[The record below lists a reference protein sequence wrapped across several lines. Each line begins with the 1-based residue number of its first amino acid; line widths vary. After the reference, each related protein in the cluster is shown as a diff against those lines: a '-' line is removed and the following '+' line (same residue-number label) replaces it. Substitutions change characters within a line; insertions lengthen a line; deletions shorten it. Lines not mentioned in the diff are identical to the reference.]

1 MRQQKASQ
9 RAAYL
14 SEKAL
19 QQQHAN
25 QPMAM
30 SAMTLS
36 AQPSRVNSSISTP
49 RLTPLRMI
57 ERNRGTDKEDI
68 NRLENKI
75 KALESDITQAKQVN
89 EERRLDKLENSL
101 INTSLPCLNDNS
113 LLEDALNLSPT
124 KEESGTATKHKE
136 LLQKLLS
143 SAGGNNDSLL

>member
-1 MRQQKASQ
+1 
-9 RAAYL
+9 
-14 SEKAL
+14 
-19 QQQHAN
+19 
-25 QPMAM
+25 
-30 SAMTLS
+30 
-36 AQPSRVNSSISTP
+36 
-49 RLTPLRMI
+49 MI

-136 LLQKLLS
+136 LL
-143 SAGGNNDSLL
+143 